1 MIHKIIFGP
10 KLNACLISVLLVSFS
25 VTKLQAQLNQ
35 LASQYYQNPYLSNP
49 AMVGFKRGLNINLGY
64 RNQWGNME
72 GAPRNLSA
80 TTEYGIEKVGIG
92 LNFYKDVAGLI
103 SRSKMQASYAYRLP
117 LNDGTKFFHF
127 GISLGIQTDILNLQ
141 NIVGSRNDPTAIRYN
156 DQEQILDGDFG
167 IAYSA
172 SRFRFEASISN
183 LKTQLEL
190 KDDIS
195 NYGTFMSAISY
206 KISSS
211 DWQLQ
216 PKLMYRG
223 VRNYND
229 ILDFGAELRVLS
241 EQLGFM
247 SMYHTNK
254 SMSYGLSYQNP
265 KQWQLLMLYNTPT
278 QALKSYANGTFEIGL
293 QLYLKS
299 EKE

>member
-1 MIHKIIFGP
+1 
-10 KLNACLISVLLVSFS
+10 
-25 VTKLQAQLNQ
+25 
-35 LASQYYQNPYLSNP
+35 
-49 AMVGFKRGLNINLGY
+49 
-64 RNQWGNME
+64 
-72 GAPRNLSA
+72 
-80 TTEYGIEKVGIG
+80 
-92 LNFYKDVAGLI
+92 
-103 SRSKMQASYAYRLP
+103 
-117 LNDGTKFFHF
+117 
-127 GISLGIQTDILNLQ
+127 
-141 NIVGSRNDPTAIRYN
+141 
-156 DQEQILDGDFG
+156 
-167 IAYSA
+167 
-172 SRFRFEASISN
+172 
-183 LKTQLEL
+183 
-190 KDDIS
+190 
-195 NYGTFMSAISY
+195 MSAISY